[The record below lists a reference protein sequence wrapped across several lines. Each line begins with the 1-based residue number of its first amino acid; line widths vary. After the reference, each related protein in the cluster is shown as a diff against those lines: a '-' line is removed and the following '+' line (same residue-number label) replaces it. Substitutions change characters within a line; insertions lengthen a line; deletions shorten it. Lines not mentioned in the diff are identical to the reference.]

1 MKCLLYDP
9 EEKPGDTNTEYVS
22 AVIQGRAVID
32 NDNESKKEVLYEI
45 IRKYTPHLAQKDIPD
60 NMLIGIGI
68 IKIEII
74 HKSINKALI

>member
-1 MKCLLYDP
+1 MKGLLYDP

-45 IRKYTPHLAQKDIPD
+45 IRKYTPHLA
-60 NMLIGIGI
+60 
-68 IKIEII
+68 
-74 HKSINKALI
+74 